1 MHAAR
6 SFENTWRATLDDH
19 GPELVPYSLA
29 RSARDTLQV
38 DGAGICLFGHLLR
51 VPLGASSPEVALAE
65 RAQTTLG
72 SGPCLEAIEHE
83 TTVSASAATLARRWP
98 ALSDAFAATPY
109 RSTVSVPIRL
119 SAGLNAAL
127 DLYFV
132 TPTLGEDL
140 RMVDATVVAR
150 LTRAALLD
158 ALAGDEGTE
167 AGSDEP
173 PMLSTTGARRRAQV
187 WTAIGIVMDELRAD
201 ELDALARLRAYAYAA
216 GSDLDEV
223 ADALVHGRMTARS
236 ILADQG

>member
-1 MHAAR
+1 VHAAR
-6 SFENTWRATLDDH
+6 SFEITWRANLDDQ
-19 GPELVPYSLA
+19 GPELLPYSLA

-83 TTVSASAATLARRWP
+83 TAISASAATLARRWP
-98 ALSDAFAATPY
+98 ALSEAFAATPY
-109 RSTVSVPIRL
+109 RSTVSIPIRL

-150 LTRAALLD
+150 LIRAALLD
-158 ALAGDEGTE
+158 ALAVDE
-167 AGSDEP
+167 GSDELA
-173 PMLSTTGARRRAQV
+173 MLSTISARRRAQV
-187 WTAIGIVMDELRAD
+187 WTAIGIVMDELHAD
-201 ELDALARLRAYAYAA
+201 EVDALARLRAYAYAA
-216 GSDLDEV
+216 GTDLDEV